1 MRFCLRRTKSQ
12 SFGVDN
18 QTNRPIYEHVVS
30 MLPDDFVRGE
40 HLCMTINHNVTCYP
54 HKDTGNVGR
63 ETLAMFLG
71 EFEGGELVME
81 TGEVYRGKGVWHRYD
96 GARVTHWNTEH
107 VGDKYSVIVHNNRT
121 SLTWSRAKRP
131 LPETPIPCPG
141 GIFRAESESIVGFDR
156 YAR

>member
-1 MRFCLRRTKSQ
+1 MPPEFRGRGTSENRRSIRLCLRKTKSQ

-18 QTNRPIYEHVVS
+18 QTNRPICDHVVS

-40 HLCMTINHNVTCYP
+40 HLCVTVNRNVTYYP
-54 HKDTGNVGR
+54 HKDTGNVGH

-81 TGEVYRGKGVWHRYD
+81 TGEVYNERRVWHRYD

-107 VGDKYSVIVHNNRT
+107 VGDKYSVIAHNNKT
-121 SLTWSRAKRP
+121 SLTRKKTIEA
-131 LPETPIPCPG
+131 
-141 GIFRAESESIVGFDR
+141 V
-156 YAR
+156 